1 MPIDKSLLSSFQD
14 MNSVSQNTKPRFC
27 ASDVASLL
35 GRNQFKSKNETILKI
50 LTSMPKYSKIISNI
64 KKKTGLK
71 TEKEIIKEIS
81 PEIKSILK
89 ISIDTAVISKKDKD
103 IEVTIKT
110 FKKEL
115 VTKIIEETLNG
126 FRKSDT
132 REINEAIIRIK
143 KGETIVKDECSSLSI
158 NNEIITAIEKTNEHK
173 VLVSEIQKQRGIRLE
188 NIVEDN
194 YEIKTGSIISERNS
208 YTQFDC
214 DDYKLIGYLD
224 GMINDKVMETKN
236 RKRYWVEP
244 PEYDIIQLRCYM
256 FMKGKLDGILFENFP
271 DHESRNTNILW
282 NDEEWDDIHDSLC
295 EIASYIN
302 NISLIEVEELAY
314 YIVH

>member
-1 MPIDKSLLSSFQD
+1 
-14 MNSVSQNTKPRFC
+14 
-27 ASDVASLL
+27 
-35 GRNQFKSKNETILKI
+35 
-50 LTSMPKYSKIISNI
+50 MPKYNKIISNI
-64 KKKTGLK
+64 KKITGSK

-81 PEIKSILK
+81 PEIKSVLK
-89 ISIDTAVISKKDKD
+89 TSIETAVISKTDKD
-103 IEVTIKT
+103 IEITIKK

-126 FRKSDT
+126 FRKSDKP
-132 REINEAIIRIK
+132 EINEALIRIK
-143 KGETIVKDECSSLSI
+143 KGETLVKDECSLLSI

-194 YEIKTGSIISERNS
+194 YEKKTGSSINERNS
-208 YTQFDC
+208 YTQFEC
-214 DDYKLIGYLD
+214 DDYKLIGYVD
-224 GMINDKVMETKN
+224 GMIDDKVMETKN

-271 DHESRNTNILW
+271 GRESRSTNILW
-282 NDEEWDDIHDSLC
+282 DDEEWDDIHDSLC
-295 EIASYIN
+295 EVASYIN
-302 NISLIEVEELAY
+302 NITLKEVEELAY
-314 YIVH
+314 YIVD